1 MPQYIQKIYI
11 LGQRVP
17 VARAVI
23 TPRLLRST
31 SNPEERLV
39 LWQMRELWEALAVDG
54 LGQPDLDEQIEAL
67 SNAETKLLA
76 QIRPTL
82 H

>member
-1 MPQYIQKIYI
+1 MVTQQT
-11 LGQRVP
+11 LLEH
-17 VARAVI
+17 AAVCS
-23 TPRLLRST
+23 RLLRST

-39 LWQMRELWEALAVDG
+39 LWQMRDLWEALAVDG
-54 LGQPDLDEQIEAL
+54 LGQPELDEQVEAL
-67 SNAETKLLA
+67 SNVETKFLA

>member
-1 MPQYIQKIYI
+1 MMTQQT
-11 LGQRVP
+11 LLEH
-17 VARAVI
+17 AAVCS
-23 TPRLLRST
+23 RLLRNT

-54 LGQPDLDEQIEAL
+54 LGQPNLDEQIEAL
-67 SNAETKLLA
+67 SNEEAKLLA
-76 QIRPTL
+76 QIRPAL

>member
-1 MPQYIQKIYI
+1 MTQQT
-11 LGQRVP
+11 LLEH
-17 VARAVI
+17 AAVCS
-23 TPRLLRST
+23 RLLRNT

-54 LGQPDLDEQIEAL
+54 PGQPDLDEQIEAL
-67 SNAETKLLA
+67 SNVEAKLIA
-76 QIRPTL
+76 QIRPAL

>member
-1 MPQYIQKIYI
+1 
-11 LGQRVP
+11 L
-17 VARAVI
+17 A
-23 TPRLLRST
+23 
-31 SNPEERLV
+31 

-67 SNAETKLLA
+67 SNEEAKLLA
-76 QIRPTL
+76 QIRPAL